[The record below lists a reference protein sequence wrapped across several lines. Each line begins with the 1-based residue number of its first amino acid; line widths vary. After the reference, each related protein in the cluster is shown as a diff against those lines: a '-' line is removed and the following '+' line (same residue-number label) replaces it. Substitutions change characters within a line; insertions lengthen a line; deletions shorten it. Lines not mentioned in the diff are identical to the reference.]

1 MHGLPAFET
10 LDLEIADGWLTA
22 WFNTPENRN
31 ALSTQRV
38 EELHSLCDW
47 LQDAPQI
54 RGLVLRGRGG
64 VFCAGGD
71 LKAFQTIFS
80 EGGEARPEIIELSI
94 AMGKLLDAFRAVP
107 HFTIVAV
114 EGAAMAG
121 GFGLTCVG
129 DHVVAT
135 RDALFGLSETRIGL
149 TPAQIAP
156 FVVQRLGYTRGRK
169 LMMLGSR
176 FDGEEAQRIGLT
188 DAVVAD
194 AAGLEA
200 EIAAMQKAVSKAAPQ
215 ALAAVKSQIEDM
227 QNQPRAQQIAAAAE
241 GFADRLLSDEARE
254 GIMSFMQKRS
264 PNWAE

>member
-1 MHGLPAFET
+1 MSELPAFET
-10 LDLEIADGWLTA
+10 LDLEAADGWLTV
-22 WFNTPENRN
+22 WFNTPQNRN
-31 ALSTQRV
+31 ALSAQRV
-38 EELHSLCDW
+38 EELRALCDW
-47 LQDAPQI
+47 LHAASEL
-54 RGLVLRGRGG
+54 RGVVLRGRGG

-71 LKAFQTIFS
+71 LRSFQTIFS
-80 EGGEARPEIIELSI
+80 KGEEARPEIIQISLE
-94 AMGKLLDAFRAVP
+94 MGKLLDAFRAVP
-107 HFTIVAV
+107 QFTIVAV

-121 GFGLTCVG
+121 GFGLACVG

-156 FVVQRLGYTRGRK
+156 FVVQRLGYARGRK

-188 DAVVAD
+188 DALAAD
-194 AAGLEA
+194 VTALQA
-200 EIAAMQKAVSKAAPQ
+200 EIAAMQKAVSKAAPR
-215 ALAAVKSQIEDM
+215 ALAAVKSQIEDL
-227 QNQPRAQQIAAAAE
+227 QNQPRAQQVEAAAE

-254 GIMSFMQKRS
+254 GILSFMQKRS